1 MPRDITPL
9 TRALEQTTA
18 GDQDDI
24 YQLLAAWNT
33 SLETAMETGVGR
45 TESVVQQYFEEVLSL
60 IDAAAMGEEIDWE
73 FLAECCDAYPT
84 GVGDHACSSLL
95 VNIIGRCVIRARLD
109 EGVEAIP
116 PWALDYLATVT
127 DDDDGIGNR
136 FEATTF
142 GWGIGHPE
150 SAVADRTVER
160 ATNGE
165 QEWAASVLDHAL
177 VAETDAGIDLFE
189 QLVHSSGVNA
199 PLLFLTSLE
208 ESHERSVPLLPDFWN
223 PAADYDWE
231 VELSESQRQRILDIL
246 SDTVP
251 AATLRGAD
259 TEFRFDLEHAAEK
272 ALAELLPESVPTSM
286 LHLGKHQGG
295 KWHLLGEAGCPDGDA
310 DRVEAREPFFEFQH
324 TIIDPIYGEQTA
336 LNPHSKTGLDICKRC
351 ASTVSQWASRR
362 YDYAV
367 TRDER
372 FEGGEL
378 ATWTPLG
385 ADKWIQDC
393 DICQKPAGA
402 THIESRFDQVACPSC
417 LRELS
422 KPQAL
427 LRFGDSVEI
436 SEALSVDEILS
447 GAVKTRILPP
457 RDQLE
462 ELAREQRREHNRH
475 REQLPLTHA
484 GLTEKTLEILGDH
497 GYETVGDIC
506 DADPEDLA
514 ELSGLGREWQP
525 ERLPHKYTLSVSAFD
540 GIGSTLATRLEEHGY
555 ATVPDL
561 EDASTEELAQIRGMS
576 ESKATHIL
584 ETIDS
589 W

>member
-1 MPRDITPL
+1 L

-33 SLETAMETGVGR
+33 SLEAAMETGVGR
-45 TESVVQQYFEEVLSL
+45 TESVMKQYFEEVLSL

-95 VNIIGRCVIRARLD
+95 VNIVGRCVIRARLD
-109 EGVEAIP
+109 DGVEAIP
-116 PWALDYLATVT
+116 PWALDYLAAVT
-127 DDDDGIGNR
+127 DDSDGIGNR

-160 ATNGE
+160 AANGK

-189 QLVHSSGVNA
+189 QLVHSSSVNA

-208 ESHERSVPLLPDFWN
+208 ESHERSVPLLPDWWN
-223 PAADYDWE
+223 PPDGYDLE
-231 VELSESQRQRILDIL
+231 VELSEAQRQRILDIL
-246 SDTVP
+246 SDAVP
-251 AATLRGAD
+251 ADTLWRAD
-259 TEFRFDLEHAAEK
+259 TEFRFDLEHAADQ
-272 ALAELLPESVPTSM
+272 ALAELLPESVPSSM
-286 LHLGKHQGG
+286 LHLGKHRGG
-295 KWHLLGEAGCPDGDA
+295 KWHLLGEAGCPDGDV
-310 DRVEAREPFFEFQH
+310 DRVETREPFFEFQH
-324 TIIDPIYGEQTA
+324 TTIDPIYREQRS
-336 LNPHSKTGLDICKRC
+336 LNTHSKTGLDICKRC
-351 ASTVSQWASRR
+351 ASTVSQWGSRR
-362 YDYAV
+362 YDYTV

-378 ATWTPLG
+378 AMWTPLG
-385 ADKWIQDC
+385 EDKWIHDC

-402 THIESRFDQVACPSC
+402 THTESTFDQVACPSC
-417 LRELS
+417 LRELT
-422 KPQAL
+422 KPNDL
-427 LRFGDSVEI
+427 LGFAESVER
-436 SEALSVDEILS
+436 EELLSIDEILS

-457 RDQLE
+457 RNQLE
-462 ELAREQRREHNRH
+462 ERAREQRREHNRQ

-484 GLTEKTLEILGDH
+484 GLTAKTLEILADH

-506 DADPEDLA
+506 DADPEGLA
-514 ELSGLGREWQP
+514 EISGLGREWRP
-525 ERLPHKYTLSVSAFD
+525 ERLPHEYTLSLSAFA
-540 GIGSTLATRLEEHGY
+540 GIGSTLATRLKEHGY

-561 EDASTEELAQIRGMS
+561 ENASTEELAQIRGIS

-584 ETIDS
+584 ETVDS